1 MMTAPECRRQAAL
14 YREAAM
20 AEPHTGMRDV
30 LLDVSVS
37 WLEFA
42 DRIER
47 LEIVREINSVPM
59 RANGG
64 PPLNT

>member
-1 MMTAPECRRQAAL
+1 MMKAPECRRQAAL

-47 LEIVREINSVPM
+47 LEIVRQINTPIM
-59 RANGG
+59 R
-64 PPLNT
+64 TSTQSH

>member
-14 YREAAM
+14 YREAAR
-20 AEPHTGMRDV
+20 AEPYTGMRKA

-47 LEIVREINSVPM
+47 LEILRQINRLVATIS
-59 RANGG
+59 
-64 PPLNT
+64 TQSH

>member
-20 AEPHTGMRDV
+20 AEPHTGMRNV

-47 LEIVREINSVPM
+47 LEIVREINTPVMTTS
-59 RANGG
+59 
-64 PPLNT
+64 TQSH